1 MVAGRLQQTEQA
13 RGPILLVD
21 DEPYILRSLSYLLT
35 REGYAVETASN
46 GEEGLERLRM
56 VHPPLVFL
64 DIMMPRMNGYE
75 VCEQIKQDPALAATY
90 VIMLSAKGQQIDRE
104 RAMGYLWQG
113 PPSLPRSLQ
122 LEWRFVVVRWL
133 GIFIVAPGLLLTNLA
148 PGRLLVAY
156 AVLALAGIYNLT
168 VQLMMRRRPE
178 VIANGYLTV

>member
-75 VCEQIKQDPALAATY
+75 VCEQIKQDPALATTY

-104 RAMGYLWQG
+104 RAMLGGADEYMTKPFSPREVAERVHTLLATLDTGEPARLG
-113 PPSLPRSLQ
+113 PERGERIESR
-122 LEWRFVVVRWL
+122 
-133 GIFIVAPGLLLTNLA
+133 
-148 PGRLLVAY
+148 
-156 AVLALAGIYNLT
+156 
-168 VQLMMRRRPE
+168 
-178 VIANGYLTV
+178 